1 MYYSAKIQKFYV
13 SAQKMIITNPK
24 FMLLKLDR
32 KYHIL
37 EQFLNIH
44 VVTLNQKIMFRDFYQ
59 YSEGI
64 HNLISQEFY
73 LFKLQQDQNHDSN
86 ILSIFMQFK
95 IFDYSVFSMII
106 FIFMNLRSLNL
117 ENMYKINIL
126 INKFLTINKA
136 KSNFKHDM
144 TS

>member
-1 MYYSAKIQKFYV
+1 MYSSAKIQKFYV
-13 SAQKMIITNPK
+13 FSQKMIITNPK

-37 EQFLNIH
+37 EQSLNIH

-59 YSEGI
+59 YSEDI
-64 HNLISQEFY
+64 HNLISQELY

-86 ILSIFMQFK
+86 ILSIFIYFAF
-95 IFDYSVFSMII
+95 FDYSVFSMII

-117 ENMYKINIL
+117 ENMHKINML
-126 INKFLTINKA
+126 INKFLTIKKA
-136 KSNFKHDM
+136 KSNF
-144 TS
+144 